1 MADIQ
6 VLTWLE
12 LVLVAAVLSWLEMV
26 VVPAAVLLKRIS
38 GMVEAARRLDPLSG
52 WPHLMQ

>member
-1 MADIQ
+1 VADIQ